1 MKKHTTLHLPQRM
14 KGFSLIE
21 FLVASALSMIVL
33 LAVTSTYFT
42 ARGLNTAA
50 GQRLSVQQ
58 DLRNASAQIVRDARM
73 AGSFGCFNMAA
84 HKRDNVLRD
93 SVPDDS
99 PFALRSAGQ
108 NNLIPLRTLPV
119 GGLSVAG
126 FTQNSPALVF
136 QYGIDAMP
144 ATAQRAIAANCS
156 GIAKPRAAIPNKETA
171 RTLLNVRGA
180 ENDPNISVLHHVV
193 NAYVVGSFGSGA
205 NAQQGL
211 YRFQLDNNGAWG
223 NSPQLLIKGVNAMT
237 IRYIYPPSAD
247 RCTDTTPPPS
257 FNYATAPDT
266 SADAPAPAMVQLMLN
281 KPNNGNN
288 GNIAA
293 AADNQVHAYTI
304 NATVRGGNTCAN
316 LSI

>member
-1 MKKHTTLHLPQRM
+1 MKKHTTLRLPQRM

-73 AGSFGCFNMAA
+73 AGSFGCFNMAK
-84 HKRDNVLRD
+84 HKLENVLDD
-93 SVPDDS
+93 SAEANS
-99 PFALRSAGQ
+99 PFALRSVGQ
-108 NNLIPLRTLPV
+108 NNLIPLRLIPNGSLRIT
-119 GGLSVAG
+119 G
-126 FTQNSPALVF
+126 FTQSSDALVF
-136 QYGIDAMP
+136 QYGIDVTPPDP
-144 ATAQRAIAANCS
+144 APAETAIISNCDT
-156 GIAKPRAAIPNKETA
+156 IAKPGVEIVDKDAA
-171 RTLLNVRGA
+171 RTQLNISS
-180 ENDPNISVLHHVV
+180 NTSNPNISVLQHIV
-193 NAYVVGSFGSGA
+193 NAYVVGTFGSGA

-211 YRFQLDNNGAWG
+211 YRFQLEGNNWG
-223 NSPQLLIKGVNAMT
+223 NNPQLLIKGVNSMA
-237 IRYIYPPSAD
+237 IRYLYPAANS
-247 RCTDTTPPPS
+247 CTGDVPTPS
-257 FNYATAPDT
+257 FNYATTPDT
-266 SADAPAPAMVQLMLN
+266 SADAVAPAMVQLVL
-281 KPNNGNN
+281 NN

-293 AADNQVHAYTI
+293 AADNQVHTYTI

>member
-1 MKKHTTLHLPQRM
+1 M

-73 AGSFGCFNMAA
+73 AGSFGCFNMAKY
-84 HKRDNVLRD
+84 KRENVLRD
-93 SVPDDS
+93 SVADTS

-119 GGLSVAG
+119 GGLSVPG
-126 FTQNSPALVF
+126 FTQNSPALLF

-144 ATAQRAIAANCS
+144 ATAAQRAIAANCS
-156 GIAKPRAAIPNKETA
+156 GIAKPGTAIQDKATA

-180 ENDPNISVLHHVV
+180 ESDPNISVLHHVV
-193 NAYVVGSFGSGA
+193 HAYVVGSFGSGA

-211 YRFQLDNNGAWG
+211 YRFQLNNSGAWDNN
-223 NSPQLLIKGVNAMT
+223 PQLLIKGVNAMA
-237 IRYIYPPSAD
+237 IRYLYPAAD
-247 RCTDTTPPPS
+247 SCTGNTPTPS
-257 FNYATAPDT
+257 FTYATAPDT
-266 SADAPAPAMVQLMLN
+266 SADAPAPAMVQLIL
-281 KPNNGNN
+281 NN
-288 GNIAA
+288 GNINAA
-293 AADNQVHAYTI
+293 SDNQVHAYTI

>member
-1 MKKHTTLHLPQRM
+1 MKKYTTLRLPPRM

-73 AGSFGCFNMAA
+73 AGSFGCFNMAK
-84 HKRDNVLRD
+84 HKAENVLRD
-93 SVPDDS
+93 SVAETS
-99 PFALRSAGQ
+99 PFALRSVGQ
-108 NNLIPLRTLPV
+108 NNLIPLRVVENLDIT
-119 GGLSVAG
+119 G
-126 FTQNSPALVF
+126 FTQNSPALLF

-144 ATAQRAIAANCS
+144 VNAQRELASNCSTLTKPGGAIATKAD
-156 GIAKPRAAIPNKETA
+156 A
-171 RTLLNVRGA
+171 RPLLNIQGA
-180 ENDPNISVLHHVV
+180 ENDPNISVLSHVV

-205 NAQQGL
+205 DAQQGL
-211 YRFQLDNNGAWG
+211 YRFQLEGNNWG
-223 NSPQLLIKGVNAMT
+223 NNPQLLIKGVSAMD
-237 IRYIYPPSAD
+237 IRYLYPAAGS
-247 RCTDTTPPPS
+247 CSGDTPVPS
-257 FNYATAPDT
+257 FNYATTPDT
-266 SADAPAPAMVQLMLN
+266 GADALTPAMIQLVL
-281 KPNNGNN
+281 NNGSIN
-288 GNIAA
+288 AA
-293 AADNQVHAYTI
+293 SDNQVHAYTI

>member
-73 AGSFGCFNMAA
+73 AGSFGCFNMAK
-84 HKRDNVLRD
+84 HKRENVLRD
-93 SVPDDS
+93 SAADTS

-108 NNLIPLRTLPV
+108 NNLIPLRTLPID
-119 GGLSVAG
+119 GLNVAG
-126 FTQNSPALVF
+126 FTQNSVALVF
-136 QYGIDAMP
+136 QYGIDTMP
-144 ATAQRAIAANCS
+144 VPASMAIASNC
-156 GIAKPRAAIPNKETA
+156 GTIIKPNQVINTKAEA
-171 RTLLNVRGA
+171 RGLLNISGA
-180 ENDPNISVLHHVV
+180 NTDPNIAVLRHVV
-193 NAYVVGSFGSGA
+193 NAYVVGTFGSGA
-205 NAQQGL
+205 DAQQGL
-211 YRFQLDNNGAWG
+211 YRFQMENDNWG
-223 NSPQLLIKGVNAMT
+223 NNPQLLMKGVTAMD
-237 IRYIYPPSAD
+237 IRYLYPAANS
-247 RCTDTTPPPS
+247 CTGDTPTPS
-257 FNYATAPDT
+257 FNYTLTPNTGAEDV
-266 SADAPAPAMVQLMLN
+266 SPAMVQLVL
-281 KPNNGNN
+281 NN